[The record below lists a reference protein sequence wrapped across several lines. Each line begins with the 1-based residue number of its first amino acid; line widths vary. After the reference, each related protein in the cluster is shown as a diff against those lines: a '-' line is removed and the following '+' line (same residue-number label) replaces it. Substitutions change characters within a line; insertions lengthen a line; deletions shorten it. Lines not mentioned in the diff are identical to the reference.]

1 MVTCPLCACG
11 PWIKKMIEV
20 GIPVTDILN
29 DTGPI
34 ELLIGA
40 DYAASLFT
48 GNIRRVPN

>member
-20 GIPVTDILN
+20 GIPVTDVPL
-29 DTGPI
+29 PPV
-34 ELLIGA
+34 ELLIGE

-48 GNIRRVPN
+48 GNIRKSP